1 MYSEEPGDLFNVI
14 SDDSVERALSLK
26 NQTYMN
32 KFCKLEYVQIIK
44 NLGVHMFMI
53 SVMYY
58 LSDSSQISNADWWS
72 PPSVEWECG
81 GDEGD
86 AVTEDVDPE

>member
-1 MYSEEPGDLFNVI
+1 MIQLSEHFPWK
-14 SDDSVERALSLK
+14 K
-26 NQTYMN
+26 NQMDMT
-32 KFCKLEYVQIIK
+32 KFCTIEEAYITTFQIS
-44 NLGVHMFMI
+44 MI

>member
-1 MYSEEPGDLFNVI
+1 MMYSEEPGDLFNAI

-26 NQTYMN
+26 NNQIDIN
-32 KFCKLEYVQIIK
+32 KLGILEEKLE
-44 NLGVHMFMI
+44 LHMFMI

-58 LSDSSQISNADWWS
+58 LSESSQISNADWWS

-81 GDEGD
+81 GDDGD